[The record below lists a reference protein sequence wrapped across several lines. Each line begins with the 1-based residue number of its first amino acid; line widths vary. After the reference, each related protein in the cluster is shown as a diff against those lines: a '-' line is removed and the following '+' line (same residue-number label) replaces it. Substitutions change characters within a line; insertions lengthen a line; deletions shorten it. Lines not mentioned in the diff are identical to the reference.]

1 MNNEK
6 ELTSFG
12 TFFAFICFVVS
23 IGLIGLTCYFLYRH
37 YPFVLEKYYF
47 LVFLVLFYFVF
58 GFLESI
64 SNLFDIIIV
73 IFKLLFACNFI
84 FFIVVSFDNNFTRNW
99 IYKKQQ

>member
-12 TFFAFICFVVS
+12 TFFAFVCFVVS
-23 IGLIGLTCYFLYRH
+23 IGLIGISGYLLYHH
-37 YPFVLEKYYF
+37 YPSVLEKYYF
-47 LVFLVLFYFVF
+47 LVFPVLFYFVF

-73 IFKLLFACNFI
+73 IFIYCGY
-84 FFIVVSFDNNFTRNW
+84 TR
-99 IYKKQQ
+99 